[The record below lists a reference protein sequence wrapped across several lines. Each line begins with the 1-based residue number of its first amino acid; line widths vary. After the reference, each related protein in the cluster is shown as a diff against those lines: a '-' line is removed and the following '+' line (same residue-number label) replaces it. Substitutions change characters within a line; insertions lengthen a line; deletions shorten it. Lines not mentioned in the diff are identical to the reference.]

1 MNNILRSTFASSAL
15 LLACAGSVHAL
26 EVIEEGSVRMPLT
39 PVSEAQRQADLALGN
54 CLARNGG
61 RMERCGTQ
69 QARSENIAR
78 ADKELAP
85 RPTESVVTSTLPAP
99 GTPVIVEPGP
109 VVTEGPLSSQPLPPA
124 AK

>member
-1 MNNILRSTFASSAL
+1 MNKALRNTVAASIL
-15 LLACAGSVHAL
+15 LLACAGGAQAL

-61 RMERCGTQ
+61 RMERCGAQ

-85 RPTESVVTSTLPAP
+85 RPAETVTNVPPAP
-99 GTPVIVEPGP
+99 GTPVIVERGP
-109 VVTEGPLSSQPLPPA
+109 VVTEGPLSSQPLPPP